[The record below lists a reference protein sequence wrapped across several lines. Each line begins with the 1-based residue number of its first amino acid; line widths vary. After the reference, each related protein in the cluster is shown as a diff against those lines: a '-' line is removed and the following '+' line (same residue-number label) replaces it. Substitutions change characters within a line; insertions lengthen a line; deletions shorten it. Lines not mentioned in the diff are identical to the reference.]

1 MLGTFARMRSVV
13 VEMLLVVSKMW
24 STTIDKMR
32 WAVGNM
38 LWAVSSMLL
47 GVGKMLLLASK

>member
-1 MLGTFARMRSVV
+1 VLGTFARMRSVV